1 MNREQ
6 DSDEQAA
13 SPGPGEPRIAAG
25 TEPVPYAG
33 GGHSDNPLRGIV
45 LALLGVSGFALMDAA
60 AKYLSEGYPI
70 GQVVFVRNAF
80 AILPLLLLLC
90 REDNLQAMRTRRPG
104 LHLLRGLTGFGA
116 LLTFFLG
123 LRYLGLAEA
132 TAIGFAA
139 PLFITALSVPMLA
152 ERVGLH
158 RWSAVL
164 VGFIGVLI
172 MLRPGSGAL
181 QAAALLPLAAA
192 FFYGLTMN
200 LTRKLSRTDSTPA
213 IAIYGN
219 LTGLLI
225 SLALL
230 PLGWITPTADDLWVF
245 AAMGLIGGCSTYV
258 LTQAYRF
265 ATPSVIAPFDYIALI
280 WAVALGWLV
289 WRDLP
294 DLTTWAGVA
303 VVIASGLYI
312 LHRETGLGRRS
323 G

>member
-1 MNREQ
+1 MNREPEREATADLQ
-6 DSDEQAA
+6 
-13 SPGPGEPRIAAG
+13 GPGEPRIAAG
-25 TEPVPYAG
+25 AEPLAVAG

-90 REDNLQAMRTRRPG
+90 RKENLRSMRTGKPG

-123 LRYLGLAEA
+123 LRYLGLADA

-164 VGFIGVLI
+164 VGFAGVMI
-172 MLRPGSGAL
+172 MLRPGSGTL
-181 QAAALLPLAAA
+181 QVAALLPLAAA
-192 FFYGLTMN
+192 FFYGVTMN

-219 LTGLLI
+219 LVGLLL
-225 SLALL
+225 SLGLL
-230 PLGWITPTADDLWVF
+230 PLGWVTPTGADLWVF
-245 AAMGLIGGCSTYV
+245 AAMGLIGGGSTYL

-265 ATPSVIAPFDYIALI
+265 ATPSVIAPFDYIALV

-289 WRDLP
+289 WHELP
-294 DLTTWAGVA
+294 SLTTWTGVA

-312 LHRETGLGRRS
+312 LHRETGLGRRP

>member
-1 MNREQ
+1 ME
-6 DSDEQAA
+6 E
-13 SPGPGEPRIAAG
+13 GEPRVAAG
-25 TEPVPYAG
+25 AEPLPVGPRGLAD
-33 GGHSDNPLRGIV
+33 HPLRGIV

-60 AKYLSEGYPI
+60 AKSLTEGYPI
-70 GQVVFVRNAF
+70 GQIILVRNLF
-80 AILPLLLLLC
+80 ALLPLSLLLFRDGGLPAL
-90 REDNLQAMRTRRPG
+90 RTRQPGLQA
-104 LHLLRGLTGFGA
+104 LRGLAIFGA
-116 LLTFFLG
+116 LITFFSG

-139 PLFITALSVPMLA
+139 PLFITALSVPLLG

-164 VGFIGVLI
+164 LGFVGVLI
-172 MLRPGSGAL
+172 MLRPGSESL
-181 QAAALLPLAAA
+181 QPAALLPLAAA
-192 FFYGLTMN
+192 FFYGLAMTA
-200 LTRKLSRTDSTPA
+200 TRRLGRTDTTPA

-219 LTGLLI
+219 LIALAL

-230 PLGWITPTADDLWVF
+230 PFGWVTPAGSDLWIF
-245 AAMGLIGGCSTYV
+245 AAMGLVGGCSTYL

-289 WRDLP
+289 WRELP
-294 DLTTWAGVA
+294 DAATWTGVA

-312 LHRETGLGRRS
+312 LHRETRRERPDHHS
-323 G
+323 YTKGQ